1 MKILVLWEEG
11 FPFVDTC
18 SLTQE
23 SLTGLAKSGDTLQF
37 SGAASLAEALDPA
50 TTIFVTPYG
59 SAFPKEAWSAIYDF
73 LDKGGRWLN
82 IGGSPLSR
90 PVRRN
95 RDGSWFV
102 EASQTSFTKQL
113 LINQAFP
120 VNHGYVEN
128 KGAGA
133 WMGGIM
139 SYEYYDDD
147 GEVLDVEYGAP
158 NLDYHKSWTL
168 QPRFTDTRDFNH
180 EHGTGGSRDAK
191 IETLLYGMRG
201 RRAIAAPIVCIDRL
215 LGRFA
220 GGRWVLV
227 NAELNSAPEP
237 ELLKMLVEHTALGAV
252 DMEPRPTFATFY
264 EGEQPSLTLRL
275 KGGHTTG
282 AGTVAA
288 TVREADG
295 RFIGKS
301 EVSVT
306 LGEYA
311 THARIS
317 LNGMTFAPGYYEVSC
332 ELSVPSANLNVKR
345 VTGFW
350 VYDEA
355 YLTTASPF
363 SVNRDYFARDGKPY
377 PIMGTTYMAGD
388 THRKFLLE
396 PNPAVWER
404 DFASMKEAGVN
415 WIRTGVWTSWKRY
428 MLDPGAMEEGVL
440 RAFTA
445 FLLTARKHDIP
456 ITFNFFAF
464 WPEEWGG
471 VNPYLDPRSLQ
482 AQSEFVAAFTQ
493 RFAKVPDLSWDFIN
507 EPSATS
513 PERCWSMR
521 PNYDAYERKAW
532 QAWLQRREGDFSA
545 EEAQAQDSADVW
557 RERWRLSGNEA
568 LSLPALPDFQ
578 DMHIFQGTH
587 PLRALDFKLFA
598 QEVFA
603 NWTREMVKVV
613 RANQNPQQLVTVG
626 QDEGGIWDRPNTHFY
641 ASAVDFTANHTWWQN
656 DDLLWDSVITK
667 TPNKPNVSQETGVM
681 FYEKADGGYWR
692 SPENAARLLARKLAW
707 SFAGGGAGA
716 IQWLWNTN
724 IYMDS
729 DNEVGIGFHRA
740 DGTEKPELDSFRSIA
755 QFVQE
760 NAERFQDRKLE
771 EVCLVI
777 PHSSVFMTRGFG
789 DVATRRAVRTLETN
803 MGVPVRAVSEYFI
816 EDIGSPKL
824 IILPAPNALR
834 QACWERVLHCVA
846 EGAILVVTGVIDRD
860 EYLRPVPRIASL
872 LESPLCTKGAGVPP
886 VIVNVTGGHPEP
898 ELQKE
903 ATGRILTIAPVSRC
917 ERMKADVDGETHTAI
932 FGGDKIQRLE
942 KAVSTFEYE
951 PKPLDT
957 MTLSY
962 GEGKIL
968 YCGLPLELSDT
979 MDALQALYRRGCV
992 EAQIATTDAQPDG
1005 VTISRV
1011 EFAETTLAIIVS
1023 ESDEGAAFKFYLNG
1037 CYYWCEVT
1045 AGNTVL
1051 AFVHN
1056 DTWEVLSASPQ
1067 GGLKRV

>member
-1 MKILVLWEEG
+1 MQILVLWEEA
-11 FPFVDTC
+11 FPFVDVC
-18 SLTQE
+18 ALTQND
-23 SLTGLAKSGDTLQF
+23 LAGLALKGSSLRFLGCAD
-37 SGAASLAEALDPA
+37 LAEALDPVA
-50 TTIFVTPYG
+50 SLLVTPYG
-59 SAFPKEAWSAIYDF
+59 SAFPKEAWGAIYDF
-73 LDKGGRWLN
+73 LDAGGRWLN
-82 IGGSPLSR
+82 LGGSPLSR

-95 RDGSWFV
+95 KDGSWFV
-102 EASQTSFTKQL
+102 EASQTSFTKRL

-120 VNHGYVEN
+120 LETYGYLEQ

-133 WMGGIM
+133 WAKY
-139 SYEYYDDD
+139 SFEWDFFRLNYDK
-147 GEVLDVEYGAP
+147 A
-158 NLDYHKSWTL
+158 WTL

-180 EHGTGGSRDAK
+180 EHGTSGSRDAK
-191 IETLLYGMRG
+191 IETLLYGTTEDG
-201 RRAIAAPIVCIDRL
+201 RPVAAPIVCIDRL

-227 NAELNSAPEP
+227 NAELRYAPQP
-237 ELLKMLVEHTALGAV
+237 ELLKMLVEHTAIGAV

-275 KGGHTTG
+275 KGGHSTG
-282 AGTVAA
+282 EGTLTAVVTDDAGR
-288 TVREADG
+288 VRRTKEA
-295 RFIGKS
+295 
-301 EVSVT
+301 EVV

-311 THARIS
+311 THTRIN
-317 LNGMTFAPGYYEVSC
+317 LDKMKLTPGYYEVSC

-350 VYDEA
+350 VYNEA

-363 SVNRDYFARDGKPY
+363 SVNRDYFVRDGKPY

-404 DFASMKEAGVN
+404 DFANMKAAGVN

-440 RAFTA
+440 RAFAA

-456 ITFNFFAF
+456 VTFNFFAF

-482 AQSEFVAAFTQ
+482 AQGEFIAAFTQ

-513 PERCWSMR
+513 PARCWSMR

-532 QAWLQRREGDFSA
+532 QAWLKRRESDFSA
-545 EEAQAQDSADVW
+545 EESQAQDPEDVW
-557 RERWRLSGNEA
+557 RERWRLSGDDD
-568 LSLPALPDFQ
+568 LALPELADFQ

-603 NWTREMVKVV
+603 NWTRAMVKVV

-626 QDEGGIWDRPNTHFY
+626 QDEGGIWDRPNTHFC
-641 ASAVDFTANHTWWQN
+641 APAVDFTANHTWWQN

-667 TPNKPNVSQETGVM
+667 TPNKPNVSQETGIM
-681 FYEKADGGYWR
+681 FYEKADGGCWR

-707 SFAGGGAGA
+707 SFAAGGAGA

-740 DGTEKPELDSFRSIA
+740 DGTEKPELESFRSIA
-755 QFVQE
+755 KYVQE
-760 NAERFQDRKLE
+760 NAERFADRKLE

-789 DVATRRAVRTLETN
+789 DVATRRAVRTLETS
-803 MGVPVRAVSEYFI
+803 MGVPVRAVSEHFI

-834 QACWERVLHCVA
+834 QSCWERVLQCAA

-872 LESPLCTKGAGVPP
+872 LQSPLCTKGAGVPP
-886 VIVNVTGGHPEP
+886 IIINFVGDGASPSLAPDSPFMQEARR
-898 ELQKE
+898 EALQQIL
-903 ATGRILTIAPVSRC
+903 RIEPVSRC
-917 ERMKADVDGETHTAI
+917 ERMKADTDGETHTAI
-932 FGGDKIQRLE
+932 FGGEKIQRLE
-942 KAVSTFEYE
+942 KAVSNFDNAS
-951 PKPLDT
+951 KPLET
-957 MTLSY
+957 MTLTY
-962 GEGKIL
+962 GAGKIL
-968 YCGLPLELSDT
+968 YCGLPLELADD
-979 MDALQALYRRGCV
+979 MDALQALYRRACV

-1005 VTISRV
+1005 VTIRRV
-1011 EFAETTLAIIVS
+1011 EFAKTTLAIIVS
-1023 ESDEGAAFKFYLNG
+1023 ESDEAAAFKFYLNG
-1037 CYYWCEVT
+1037 CYYWCEVA
-1045 AGNTVL
+1045 AGGATL
-1051 AFVHN
+1051 AFVDN
-1056 DTWEVLSASPQ
+1056 DSWDVVSASPQ
-1067 GGLKRV
+1067 EGFKRFRE

>member
-1 MKILVLWEEG
+1 MKILVLWEED

-18 SLTQE
+18 ALSKE
-23 SLTGLAKSGDTLQF
+23 GLAGIAQNGDTLQF
-37 SGAASLAEALDPA
+37 LGGTDLAEALDPA
-50 TTIFVTPYG
+50 TTILVTPYG
-59 SAFPKEAWSAIYDF
+59 SAFPKEAWGAIYDF

-120 VNHGYVEN
+120 VDTYDIWQSR
-128 KGAGA
+128 GAGA
-133 WMGGIM
+133 WAKYNWEG
-139 SYEYYDDD
+139 
-147 GEVLDVEYGAP
+147 VFAFEYGLACRRT
-158 NLDYHKSWTL
+158 WTL

-191 IETLLYGMRG
+191 IETLLYGMKDG
-201 RRAIAAPIVCIDRL
+201 RAITAPIVCIDRL

-220 GGRWVLV
+220 GGRWLLV
-227 NAELNSAPEP
+227 NAELNFAPQP
-237 ELLKMLVEHTALGAV
+237 ELLKMLVEHTAIGAV

-275 KGGHTTG
+275 KGGHTIG
-282 AGTVAA
+282 EGTVTA
-288 TVREADG
+288 TVKDDTG
-295 RFIGKS
+295 RIRRTQKAEVVLGK
-301 EVSVT
+301 
-306 LGEYA
+306 YA
-311 THARIS
+311 THTRIN
-317 LNGMTFAPGYYEVSC
+317 LDKLKLAPGYYEVSC
-332 ELSVPSANLNVKR
+332 ELSVPTAKLNVKR

-350 VYDEA
+350 VYNEA

-363 SVNRDYFARDGKPY
+363 SVNRDYFVRDGKPY
-377 PIMGTTYMAGD
+377 PVMGTTYMAGD

-404 DFASMKEAGVN
+404 DFANMKEAGVN

-440 RAFTA
+440 RAFAA

-482 AQSEFVAAFTQ
+482 AQGEFIAAFTQ

-532 QAWLQRREGDFSA
+532 QAWLKRREGDFSA
-545 EEAQAQDSADVW
+545 DEAQAQDPADVW
-557 RERWRLSGNEA
+557 RERWRLSGNDA
-568 LSLPALPDFQ
+568 LSLPALSDFQ

-641 ASAVDFTANHTWWQN
+641 APAVDFTANHTWWQN

-667 TPNKPNVSQETGVM
+667 TPNKPNVSQETGIM

-707 SFAGGGAGA
+707 SFVGGGAGA

-755 QFVQE
+755 KFVQE
-760 NAERFQDRKLE
+760 NAERFADRKLE

-789 DVATRRAVRTLETN
+789 DVATRRAVRTLETT
-803 MGVPVRAVSEYFI
+803 MGVPVRAVSEYFV

-834 QACWERVLHCVA
+834 QACWERVLQCVA

-872 LESPLCTKGAGVPP
+872 LQSPLCTKGAGVPR
-886 VIVNVTGGHPEP
+886 VIVNVTGGDKLPAHDSPFMQ

-903 ATGRILTIAPVSRC
+903 ATDRILTVAPVSRC

-942 KAVSTFEYE
+942 KAIPTFGYE
-951 PKPLDT
+951 PKPLET

-968 YCGLPLELSDT
+968 YCGLPLELADT
-979 MDALQALYRRGCV
+979 MEPLQALYRRACV
-992 EAQIATTDAQPDG
+992 EAQIVPTDAPPQG
-1005 VTISRV
+1005 VTIRRV
-1011 EFAETTLAIIVS
+1011 DFEESTLVIIVS
-1023 ESDEGAAFKFYLNG
+1023 ESDEGAIFTLHLQGRFYA
-1037 CYYWCEVT
+1037 CEV
-1045 AGNTVL
+1045 APGSSVL
-1051 AFVHN
+1051 AFVRS
-1056 DTWEVLSASPQ
+1056 DTGEVLSASPQ
-1067 GGLKRV
+1067 GGLKVV